1 MIKKKQ
7 KYTLQKWVD
16 TLKKYGYYAIICI
29 IWICIIGFLYIPLI
43 IPGVAKY
50 ASYLKNDL
58 PLEHYGLS
66 MQADISFL
74 IPDVNFLT
82 LFQSQEEELDAL
94 GASRAHFNTIEQD
107 LLLYNNKTS
116 LQRENQE
123 KSLEELSTLQENIKV
138 NQENA
143 QKEAKKLENDI
154 SALET
159 EKNQLEK
166 KQKETEALL
175 KKSKREKLI
184 YRWRVKRALQYCMK
198 YECNKLPC
206 FSIGDC
212 KG

>member
-1 MIKKKQ
+1 
-7 KYTLQKWVD
+7 
-16 TLKKYGYYAIICI
+16 
-29 IWICIIGFLYIPLI
+29 
-43 IPGVAKY
+43 
-50 ASYLKNDL
+50 
-58 PLEHYGLS
+58 

-184 YRWRVKRALQYCMK
+184 YR
-198 YECNKLPC
+198 
-206 FSIGDC
+206 
-212 KG
+212 